1 MNGPIRASGISVC
14 FNGFNYLQRPDKL
27 EALIIFFGRRAV
39 LARQNSES
47 RRSLMRG
54 GGGGAVISQRHSVS
68 CNNSKGHAPTI
79 IIYCEG
85 EREGGGEKKTKERLL
100 CFYRYG
106 NPCPVMEDPTTMPP
120 IATIACF
127 FSFSCLE
134 WGVHRPCREK

>member
-1 MNGPIRASGISVC
+1 LNGPIRASGISVC

-85 EREGGGEKKTKERLL
+85 EREGGGRKKQRNAYYVFIGTGIRV
-100 CFYRYG
+100 
-106 NPCPVMEDPTTMPP
+106 P
-120 IATIACF
+120 
-127 FSFSCLE
+127 
-134 WGVHRPCREK
+134 